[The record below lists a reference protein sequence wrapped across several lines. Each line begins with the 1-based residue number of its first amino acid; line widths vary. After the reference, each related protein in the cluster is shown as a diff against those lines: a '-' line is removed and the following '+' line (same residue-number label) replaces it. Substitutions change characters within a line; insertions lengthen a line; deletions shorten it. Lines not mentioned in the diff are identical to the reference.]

1 VVLPL
6 NELYLFRFG
15 IREELD
21 LQKKAKRICIYLCF
35 LCVTNLRFTPVG
47 ARFERG
53 SCRRPMPK
61 LAFKTETIA
70 SFVAADPFR
79 SLAVYNSCM
88 GRRIQRVYT
97 LAVFPPSGT
106 MWKRA
111 ISLIVVLSSL
121 AAASASAQSV
131 VPDSTPAISPA
142 KLGLFD
148 RVISRQK
155 QNEAALD
162 VYERME
168 RLEVRKNGSDAAP
181 ASVRVTRVIP
191 SGTGMDRIPLGPDGL
206 PADAAAYR
214 ADLAKLEKALALL
227 VNNNRSQRDAV
238 EKFAKRKKERND
250 LIDATRSAFLFT
262 FVARELRSDRMLSK
276 YRMEP
281 NPAFKPTTRFT
292 AIYTKVH
299 GFAWVDEQAEELAR
313 IEGEVTEDISVGL
326 FLGKIYKG
334 SHFMQE
340 RYEVAPGLWL
350 ASFSQYDFDG
360 RKLFSG
366 FSVHERT
373 FYTNY
378 RYIGPPNEAL
388 LAVRKELGL
397 ADLGKHAS
405 AAGDR

>member
-1 VVLPL
+1 
-6 NELYLFRFG
+6 
-15 IREELD
+15 
-21 LQKKAKRICIYLCF
+21 
-35 LCVTNLRFTPVG
+35 
-47 ARFERG
+47 
-53 SCRRPMPK
+53 
-61 LAFKTETIA
+61 
-70 SFVAADPFR
+70 
-79 SLAVYNSCM
+79 
-88 GRRIQRVYT
+88 
-97 LAVFPPSGT
+97 

-111 ISLIVVLSSL
+111 ISFIVVLSSL
-121 AAASASAQSV
+121 AATSAPAQSV
-131 VPDSTPAISPA
+131 APDSTPAISPA
-142 KLGLFD
+142 KPGLFD

-162 VYERME
+162 IYERLE

-191 SGTGMDRIPLGPDGL
+191 SGTGMDHIPVGPDGL
-206 PADAAAYR
+206 PADVAAYR

-238 EKFAKRKKERND
+238 EKFAKRKRERND
-250 LIDATRSAFLFT
+250 LIDATRNAFIFT

-281 NPAFKPTTRFT
+281 NPAFKPITRFT

-299 GFAWVDEQAEELAR
+299 GFVWVDEQAEELAR

-378 RYIGPPNEAL
+378 RYIGPPQEAL

-397 ADLGKHAS
+397 ADLGKPAS

>member
-1 VVLPL
+1 ML
-6 NELYLFRFG
+6 
-15 IREELD
+15 
-21 LQKKAKRICIYLCF
+21 
-35 LCVTNLRFTPVG
+35 
-47 ARFERG
+47 
-53 SCRRPMPK
+53 
-61 LAFKTETIA
+61 
-70 SFVAADPFR
+70 
-79 SLAVYNSCM
+79 
-88 GRRIQRVYT
+88 
-97 LAVFPPSGT
+97 
-106 MWKRA
+106 KRA
-111 ISLIVVLSSL
+111 FSQIALLSFF
-121 AAASASAQSV
+121 AASSAAAQSV

-142 KLGLFD
+142 KPGLFD
-148 RVISRQK
+148 RVISSQK
-155 QNEAALD
+155 KNEEALD
-162 VYERME
+162 VYERLE

-181 ASVRVTRVIP
+181 ASVRIARVIP
-191 SGTGMDRIPLGPDGL
+191 SGTGMDRIPVGADGQ

-214 ADLAKLEKALALL
+214 ADLARLEKALALL
-227 VNNNRSQRDAV
+227 VNKNRSQRDAV
-238 EKFAKRKKERND
+238 EKFAKRKKERSD

-262 FVARELRSDRMLSK
+262 FVAREPRADRMLSK

-292 AIYTKVH
+292 SIYTKVR
-299 GFAWVDEQAEELAR
+299 GFVWVDEQAEQLAR

-366 FSVHERT
+366 FSLHERT
-373 FYTNY
+373 LYTNY
-378 RYIGPPNEAL
+378 RYIGLPTEAL

-397 ADLGKHAS
+397 ADLSKPAS